1 MFVRNLIDD
10 VGPALAGKPVFLQ
23 IKIQRVSRPRPG
35 WSRSHVISDSCKSEF
50 IREGPVH
57 TQSVYGL

>member
-23 IKIQRVSRPRPG
+23 IKIQRVSRPLPG
-35 WSRSHVISDSCKSEF
+35 
-50 IREGPVH
+50 
-57 TQSVYGL
+57 